1 MSPSKGRNIHDD
13 FQNRK
18 RGKMIST
25 RILIISDT
33 HAQLPLPAEEGSP
46 VPFRY
51 PLPSAD
57 VLIHCGDFTLNGKLS
72 QHEAAVELLRS
83 TTADLKIVY
92 RRFPDKY
99 ADYGPYSEQTLD
111 RIRELYTSPQA
122 KEAGIRYLEEGVAGF
137 ELRNGARL
145 TVYASAYQ
153 PAFCDWAFGYPRSI
167 DRFNLRPGG
176 GGGPEHPV
184 PDHGDIDIMIT
195 HGPPKGILD
204 KVWRGE
210 NVDGPNVG
218 CEHLRRAVERCR
230 PRIHCFGHIREAC
243 GAVMKRWN
251 AVEVAGPEQVC
262 AEEDPPSLT
271 FAGDGT
277 GGWEDNQKDGSAAK
291 SVAGLGPL
299 HSTTT
304 ERRRQPKKVQEEGE
318 PEILPSLSNLTASSK
333 SRPVPP
339 YHPCTN
345 PSSYYMYAHQLQQHD
360 NAGETLLLP
369 DPYDDQVRRK
379 CIAVDVQGLNFGRE
393 TLFVNASIVNLR
405 YKPLNAPWVVD
416 VMLPEAA
423 GGEHR
428 TGLGAKKA
436 TLSSGE

>member
-1 MSPSKGRNIHDD
+1 
-13 FQNRK
+13 
-18 RGKMIST
+18 MIPT

-33 HAQLPLPAEEGSP
+33 HAQLPLPAKEMSP
-46 VPFRY
+46 VPFHH

-57 VLIHCGDFTLNGKLS
+57 VLIHCGDLTLNGKLS
-72 QHEAAVELLRS
+72 QHEAAVELLTS
-83 TTADLKIVY
+83 ATADLKIVVPGNHDITLDRDYY
-92 RRFPDKY
+92 RRFPDKH

-111 RIRELYTSPQA
+111 GIRELYTSPQA

-153 PAFCDWAFGYPRSI
+153 PAFCNWAFGYPRSI
-167 DRFNLRPGG
+167 DRFNLRQEGG
-176 GGGPEHPV
+176 GEPENPV

-210 NVDGPNVG
+210 DVGGQNVG
-218 CEHLRRAVERCR
+218 CKHLRYAVERCR
-230 PRIHCFGHIREAC
+230 PRIHCFGHIHEAW
-243 GAVMKRWN
+243 GAVMKRWD
-251 AVEVAGPEQVC
+251 AGDVVGPEQVC
-262 AEEDPPSLT
+262 TTGDPPSST

-277 GGWEDNQKDGSAAK
+277 GRWEDKPKNGSAAK

-304 ERRRQPKKVQEEGE
+304 ESRRQPKKVQEEGE
-318 PEILPSLSNLTASSK
+318 PEILPSVSNLAASSK
-333 SRPVPP
+333 SSPIPP
-339 YHPCTN
+339 YHPSTN
-345 PSSYYMYAHQLQQHD
+345 PSSYYMYPHQLQQHN

-379 CIAVDVQGLNFGRE
+379 CMAVDGGGLNFGRE

-405 YKPLNAPWVVD
+405 YRPMNAPWVVD

-423 GGEHR
+423 EGGGRRH
-428 TGLGAKKA
+428 
-436 TLSSGE
+436 